1 MIPVSRPS
9 IGQEEL
15 KEVEKVFA
23 TGWLGLGSTVFE
35 FENKLKDYL
44 GAKHVLAVNTGTTAL
59 HIALDAFGIK
69 DGDEVIVPSLTFCA
83 SIQVITALGARP
95 VFCEI
100 NPENLNI
107 DVTDVEKKI
116 TKNTKAIMPVHYCG
130 QACDMDALME
140 IGKNHNIVIIEDA
153 AHAFGSSYKGKK
165 IGSFGDATCFS
176 FDPIKN
182 LTCGEGGA
190 VTLSDDKVA
199 ETIRTKRILGIDKD
213 TWHRYRNERAWF
225 YEVTTQGYRYHMSN
239 INAAIGL
246 AQLKK
251 FEYFIQKKKEIVQKY
266 NDAFMNIDGLK
277 ILSWN
282 LKETAPFTYII
293 RVLNGARE
301 DLIAFLKGKGVG
313 TGIHYIPNHLQPFF
327 KPFATSLPV
336 TEQIGEEILTLPLF
350 YDMTEEQVSTV
361 IEAVSD
367 FFVPVQPLRHE
378 GAKKGYDV

>member
-1 MIPVSRPS
+1 MTLPVSRPS

-15 KEVEKVFA
+15 KEVEKVFS

-44 GAKHVLAVNTGTTAL
+44 GAKHAITVNTGTTAL

-100 NPENLNI
+100 NPDNLNI
-107 DVTDVEKKI
+107 DVSDVKKKI

-130 QACDMDALME
+130 QASDMDALME
-140 IGKNHNIVIIEDA
+140 IGKKNNIVIIEDA
-153 AHAFGSSYKGKK
+153 AHAFGSSYKGKR

-176 FDPIKN
+176 FDPIKT

-190 VTLSDDKVA
+190 VALSDDKVA
-199 ETIRTKRILGIDKD
+199 EIIRTKRILGIDKD

-239 INAAIGL
+239 INAAIGI
-246 AQLKK
+246 AQFKK
-251 FEYFIQKKKEIVQKY
+251 IESFIHRKKEIVQKY
-266 NDAFMNIDGLK
+266 NDAFMNIDGIK
-277 ILSWN
+277 ILLWN
-282 LKETAPFTYII
+282 LKETAPFTYIV
-293 RVLNGARE
+293 RVLNSARE

-313 TGIHYIPNHLQPFF
+313 SGIHYIPNHLQPFF
-327 KPFATSLPV
+327 QPFAMPLPV
-336 TEQIGEEILTLPLF
+336 TEQLGEEILTLPLY
-350 YDMTEEQVSTV
+350 YDMTDEQVSTV
-361 IEAVSD
+361 IEAVSN
-367 FFVPVQPLRHE
+367 FFNRE
-378 GAKKGYDV
+378 

>member
-1 MIPVSRPS
+1 MTLPVSRPS

-15 KEVEKVFA
+15 KEVEKVFS

-35 FENKLKDYL
+35 FENKLKNYL
-44 GAKHVLAVNTGTTAL
+44 GAKHVLAINTGTTAL

-100 NPENLNI
+100 NPDNLNI
-107 DVTDVEKKI
+107 DVSDVKKRI
-116 TKNTKAIMPVHYCG
+116 TNKTKAIMPVHYCG
-130 QACDMDALME
+130 QACDMDALVE
-140 IGKNHNIVIIEDA
+140 FGKNHNIVIIEDA

-190 VTLSDDKVA
+190 IALSDDTIA
-199 ETIRTKRILGIDKD
+199 ELIRKKRILGIDKE
-213 TWHRYRNERAWF
+213 TWHRFRNERAWF

-239 INAAIGL
+239 INAAIGI
-246 AQLKK
+246 AQFKK
-251 FEYFIQKKKEIVQKY
+251 FESFIHRKKEIVQKY
-266 NDAFMNIDGLK
+266 NDAFMDVDGLK
-277 ILSWN
+277 SLSWN
-282 LKETAPFTYII
+282 LEETAPFTYIV

-301 DLIAFLKGKGVG
+301 DLIAFLNEKGVG

-336 TEQIGEEILTLPLF
+336 TEQIYEEILTLPLY
-350 YDMTEEQVSTV
+350 YDMTDENVATV

-367 FFVPVQPLRHE
+367 FSNL
-378 GAKKGYDV
+378 G

>member
-1 MIPVSRPS
+1 MTIPVSRPS

-15 KEVEKVFA
+15 KEVEKVFS

-83 SIQVITALGARP
+83 SIQVITALGASP

-100 NPENLNI
+100 NPDNLNM
-107 DVTDVEKKI
+107 DVADVMKRI
-116 TKNTKAIMPVHYCG
+116 TPKTKAIMPVHYCG

-140 IGKNHNIVIIEDA
+140 IGKKHNIFIIEDA

-182 LTCGEGGA
+182 LTCGEGGT
-190 VTLSDDKVA
+190 VVLSDDTIA
-199 ETIRTKRILGIDKD
+199 ELIRTKRILGIDKD

-239 INAAIGL
+239 INAAIGI
-246 AQLKK
+246 AQLNKVEL
-251 FEYFIQKKKEIVQKY
+251 FVQKKKEVVQKY

-282 LKETAPFTYII
+282 LKETAPFTYIVRI
-293 RVLNGARE
+293 LNGVRE
-301 DLIAFLKGKGVG
+301 DLIEFLKGKGVG

-327 KPFATSLPV
+327 KSFATSLPV
-336 TEQIGEEILTLPLF
+336 TEQIGEEILTLPLY
-350 YDMTEEQVSTV
+350 YDMADEQVSTV

-367 FFVPVQPLRHE
+367 FF
-378 GAKKGYDV
+378 

>member
-1 MIPVSRPS
+1 MTLPVSRPS
-9 IGQEEL
+9 IGQDEL
-15 KEVEKVFA
+15 MEVQKVFS

-44 GAKHVLAVNTGTTAL
+44 GARHVLAVNTGTTAL

-83 SIQVITALGARP
+83 SVQVITALGATP

-100 NPENLNI
+100 SPNNLNV
-107 DVTDVEKKI
+107 DVSDIRKRI
-116 TKNTKAIMPVHYCG
+116 TNKTKAIMPVHYCG

-140 IGKNHNIVIIEDA
+140 VRSDYNIVIIEDA
-153 AHAFGSSYKGKK
+153 AHAFGSSYREKK

-190 VTLSDDKVA
+190 IALSDDNVA
-199 ETIRTKRILGIDKD
+199 ELIRTKRILGIDKD

-239 INAAIGL
+239 INAAIGI
-246 AQLKK
+246 AQLTK
-251 FEYFIQKKKEIVQKY
+251 FRSFIQRKKAIVQKY
-266 NDAFMNIDGLK
+266 NDAFMKIDGLN

-282 LKETAPFTYII
+282 LNETAPFTYII

-301 DLIAFLKGKGVG
+301 DLIAFLTERGVG

-327 KPFATSLPV
+327 KAFTTSLPV
-336 TEQIGEEILTLPLF
+336 TEQIGEEILTLPLY
-350 YDMTEEQVSTV
+350 YDMTDGQVSTV
-361 IEAVSD
+361 IEAVTA
-367 FFVPVQPLRHE
+367 FFDH
-378 GAKKGYDV
+378 

>member
-1 MIPVSRPS
+1 MTIPVSRPS

-15 KEVEKVFA
+15 KEVEKVFS

-35 FENKLKDYL
+35 FENILKGFL
-44 GAKHVLAVNTGTTAL
+44 GAKHVIAVNTGTTAL
-59 HIALDAFGIK
+59 HIALDAFGITA
-69 DGDEVIVPSLTFCA
+69 GDEVIVPSLTFCA

-100 NPENLNI
+100 NSDNLNI
-107 DVTDVEKKI
+107 DITDVKKKI
-116 TKNTKAIMPVHYCG
+116 TTKTKAIMPVHYCG
-130 QACDMDALME
+130 QACDMVALMKL
-140 IGKNHNIVIIEDA
+140 GKDHHIFIIEDA

-165 IGSFGDATCFS
+165 VGSFGDATCFS

-190 VTLSDDKVA
+190 VALSDDTIA
-199 ETIRTKRILGIDKD
+199 EIIRTKRILGIDKD

-239 INAAIGL
+239 INAAIGI
-246 AQLKK
+246 AQFKK
-251 FEYFIQKKKEIVQKY
+251 YESFIQKKKEIVQKY
-266 NDAFMNIDGLK
+266 NDAFMNVDGLR
-277 ILSWN
+277 ILAWN

-293 RVLNGARE
+293 RVLDGRRE
-301 DLIAFLKGKGVG
+301 DMIEFMKERGVG

-327 KPFATSLPV
+327 KPFATSLPI
-336 TEQIGEEILTLPLF
+336 TEQTGEEILTLPLYF
-350 YDMTEEQVSTV
+350 DMTDEQVSTV

-367 FFVPVQPLRHE
+367 YFHRE
-378 GAKKGYDV
+378 

>member
-1 MIPVSRPS
+1 MMLSVSRPS
-9 IGQEEL
+9 IGQDEL
-15 KEVEKVFA
+15 KEVEKVFL
-23 TGWLGLGSTVFE
+23 TGWLGLGATVFE

-44 GAKHVLAVNTGTTAL
+44 GARHVLAVNTGTTAL

-100 NPENLNI
+100 TPDNLNM
-107 DVTDVEKKI
+107 DVSDVKRKI
-116 TKNTKAIMPVHYCG
+116 TTKTKAIMPIHYCG
-130 QACDMDALME
+130 QASDMDALME

-153 AHAFGSSYKGKK
+153 AHAFGSSYKGRR

-190 VTLSDDKVA
+190 VTISDDKVA
-199 ETIRTKRILGIDKD
+199 EIIRTKRILGIDKD

-239 INAAIGL
+239 INAAIGI

-251 FEYFIQKKKEIVQKY
+251 IELFVKRKKEIVQKY
-266 NDAFMNIDGLK
+266 NDAFMNIDGIK

-282 LKETAPFTYII
+282 LNETAPFTYII
-293 RVLNGARE
+293 RVLNGVRE
-301 DLIAFLKGKGVG
+301 DLIAFLKERGVG

-336 TEQIGEEILTLPLF
+336 TEQIGEEILTLPLY
-350 YDMTEEQVSTV
+350 YDMTDEQVATV
-361 IEAVSD
+361 IEAVRD
-367 FFVPVQPLRHE
+367 FFNRE
-378 GAKKGYDV
+378 